1 MRVVLIVLDSVGI
14 GALPDAGLYGDEGS
28 DTLGNIAREIGSLS
42 LPNMAALGLGNLVG
56 RTGGEAVPGLPPLP
70 PAGACGRL
78 GMKSPGKDSTTGH
91 WEMCGV
97 TLDRP
102 FPTYPEGFPSR
113 VLDPIERAIGRRVLG
128 NKAASGT
135 EIIKELG
142 EEHIRTGRPIVYT
155 SADSVFQIACHEDA
169 VPLEVLY
176 RWCLIARELLTGEDM
191 VSRVIARP
199 FTGPPGAFVRTANRK
214 DFSVKPPR
222 PTLLDYCQEAGV
234 TVTAIGKI
242 EDIFAGQG
250 ITKSIHTSGNG
261 EVIEAILREIRVSQG
276 SPGRQGETGYES
288 WDEAGEARGE
298 RGDALIFANLVD
310 FDMLYGHRNDVRG
323 FARALEEFDRALP
336 RIMRA
341 MGGSDILVIT
351 ADHGCDPTT
360 PSTDHSREYVPM
372 LMYGKPIRTGLVLGD
387 RESLADLGATLADM
401 LGISYRGSGI
411 SFAQEVLEARSAG

>member
-14 GALPDAGLYGDEGS
+14 GALPDAGFYGDEGS
-28 DTLGNIAREIGSLS
+28 DTLGNIAKEIGSLS
-42 LPNMAALGLGNLVG
+42 LPNMAALGLGNLVRG
-56 RTGGEAVPGLPPLP
+56 TGGEAVPGVPPLP

-97 TLDRP
+97 TLDHP
-102 FPTYPEGFPSR
+102 FPTYPEGFPPR

-135 EIIKELG
+135 EIIRELG

-155 SADSVFQIACHEDA
+155 SADSVFQIACHEDV

-176 RWCLIARELLTGEDM
+176 GWCLTAREILTGEDM

-199 FTGPPGAFVRTANRK
+199 FTGLPGGFVRTANRK

-234 TVTAIGKI
+234 PVTAIGKI

-250 ITKSIHTSGNG
+250 ITKSIHTSGNE
-261 EVIEAILREIRVSQG
+261 EVVEAIAGEIQG
-276 SPGRQGETGYES
+276 SRGCKGRRGEMGLEEG
-288 WDEAGEARGE
+288 DEAGDEAGRHRGE
-298 RGDALIFANLVD
+298 ALVFANLVD
-310 FDMLYGHRNDVRG
+310 FDMLYGHRNDVEG

-336 RIMRA
+336 RITGA
-341 MGGSDILVIT
+341 MGDRDVLVIT

-372 LMYGKPIRTGLVLGD
+372 LIYGRAVRPGLILRD
-387 RESLADLGATLADM
+387 RESLADLGATVAEV
-401 LGISYRGSGI
+401 LGVPYRGRGV
-411 SFAQEVLEARSAG
+411 SFAPEVLVAEPA